1 MIVCDPF
8 AGSGSTLSAC
18 KELGRKWVG
27 FELSPEYCKIIQKR
41 LSQKVITGFF
51 DTQAPTGSFNKDL
64 TGNSDE
70 FPQILPLA
78 ELR

>member
-1 MIVCDPF
+1 MNAPNFTQGV
-8 AGSGSTLSAC
+8 LS
-18 KELGRKWVG
+18 EHSL
-27 FELSPEYCKIIQKR
+27 
-41 LSQKVITGFF
+41 
-51 DTQAPTGSFNKDL
+51 NKDL

>member
-1 MIVCDPF
+1 MNALKF
-8 AGSGSTLSAC
+8 
-18 KELGRKWVG
+18 
-27 FELSPEYCKIIQKR
+27 
-41 LSQKVITGFF
+41 
-51 DTQAPTGSFNKDL
+51 TQANPTDLSFNKDL